1 MIDVGGQ
8 QFFACDECPIICQ
21 LDCRLAIAGG
31 DPKSVDFQF
40 DHCGCDKVGDEFFW
54 CGYCEDAWADQPRQ
68 PKKGRRKTGRAYRRQ
83 MRVQKFNRQKN
94 LALNCNAPALWVGI
108 DKSGLP
114 THRQYQL
121 WRFGFDDDNVQYTYI
136 KRYKSSGRKKFYKD
150 YSNRVAR
157 RSDAI
162 SPKGNQYRKLF
173 DLWWTVY

>member
-1 MIDVGGQ
+1 MIDVGRSKL
-8 QFFACDECPIICQ
+8 FACDECPIVAEIGY
-21 LDCRLAIAGG
+21 RIANSKKCGY
-31 DPKSVDFQF
+31 PFQF
-40 DHCGCDKVGDEFFW
+40 DHCACDKVKDEFFC
-54 CGYCEDAWADQPRQ
+54 CGYCEDVWIDRPKQS
-68 PKKGRRKTGRAYRRQ
+68 KKGKRKTGRAYRRQ
-83 MRVQKFNRQKN
+83 MRVQKLNRQKN

-108 DKSGLP
+108 DKSGLH

-121 WRFGFDDDNVQYTYI
+121 WRFGLDDDNVQYTYI

-173 DLWWTVY
+173 DLWWTVC

>member
-31 DPKSVDFQF
+31 GPKSVDFQF

-68 PKKGRRKTGRAYRRQ
+68 PKKGKRKTGRAYRRQ

-94 LALNCNAPALWVGI
+94 LALNCNAPSLWLCI
-108 DKSGLP
+108 NKSEPP
-114 THRQYQL
+114 TH
-121 WRFGFDDDNVQYTYI
+121 
-136 KRYKSSGRKKFYKD
+136 KRHKSPRRKKFYKG

-157 RSDAI
+157 RSDDFL
-162 SPKGNQYRKLF
+162 PKGNQYRRLF